1 MAEEKYR
8 RLYRSEKDRMVA
20 GVCGGIAEVLGID
33 PTLVRVAWVG
43 ILIIT
48 AILPM
53 SLFYLCCWF
62 IIPPES
68 RVR

>member
-8 RLYRSEKDRMVA
+8 RLFRSERDRMLG
-20 GVCGGIAEVLGID
+20 GVCGGIAETLGID
-33 PTLVRVAWVG
+33 PTLVRIAWVG
-43 ILIIT
+43 VGILT
-48 AILPM
+48 VLLPM